1 MFQLSIAD
9 LTRWVLSGKN
19 GAENIFI
26 DNAYKNID
34 VPEVSSEQAIRNI
47 EIMIED
53 ISDKLNYV
61 IDAYKKT
68 NTIIV
73 EEEYENDC
81 QKWER
86 LYDNHEVLKFNF
98 PKNN

>member
-9 LTRWVLSGKN
+9 LTRWVLSGEN
-19 GAENIFI
+19 GVENTFI
-26 DNAYKNID
+26 DNAYKKID

-47 EIMIED
+47 EMMIED
-53 ISDKLNYV
+53 ISDKLDYV
-61 IDAYKKT
+61 KDAYKKT

-81 QKWER
+81 KKWYR
-86 LYDNHEVLKFNF
+86 LYDNHEILKFDL
-98 PKNN
+98 PKAN